1 MPSDPDSPTDAEG
14 ASAED
19 ADPEEAAAE
28 DTGTDDPDAEFAE
41 SLERARELLAE
52 EDVSAFYVGTVRQGQ
67 DLSAASAY
75 LADDP
80 EGEGMQ
86 ALSLLASHVHMVAQE
101 AGVDIETAAR
111 DAAKLAERT
120 TQQ

>member
-1 MPSDPDSPTDAEG
+1 MSSPTDAE
-14 ASAED
+14 
-19 ADPEEAAAE
+19 
-28 DTGTDDPDAEFAE
+28 AEFAE
-41 SLERARELLAE
+41 SLENARELLE
-52 EDVSAFYVGTVRQGQ
+52 EENLSAFYVGTVRDGQ

-86 ALSLLASHVHMVAQE
+86 ALSLLASHIHMVADE
-101 AGVDIETAAR
+101 ADVDIDTAAR
-111 DAAKLAERT
+111 DAARLAERT

>member
-1 MPSDPDSPTDAEG
+1 MSSNPNT
-14 ASAED
+14 
-19 ADPEEAAAE
+19 
-28 DTGTDDPDAEFAE
+28 DPDAEFAE
-41 SLERARELLAE
+41 SLDRARELL
-52 EDVSAFYVGTVRQGQ
+52 DDDSISAFYVGAVRDGQ

-86 ALSLLASHVHMVAQE
+86 ALSLLASHVHMVADE

-111 DAAKLAERT
+111 DAAKLAEQT
-120 TQQ
+120 TQE